1 MGCASSAPAVETREA
16 ATETV
21 ETSAE
26 RRARSIDAFARA
38 EAAGSPDVASASGVE
53 LEDEEGSWGDWDAPA
68 RGERA
73 SAGERLRNRSRS
85 ARAAE
90 ASAVAR
96 TRSARNLGEGPR
108 AIYSPKRDGG
118 LTSSV
123 TEAMTRSS
131 SDVAR
136 LASEEFARDDAVGR
150 GKARRD
156 GSLPPAGTPV
166 GGRQSLRKPKG
177 ASVDFNDGSVRGGM
191 ALTKGQTWAPP
202 TKASALVA
210 QARTRALHKRTMSEE
225 PSGIFASFDRTPVRT
240 TSESIPEPILELDRG
255 LLFTP
260 DEFLQEMETVIGAM
274 RERHEIVRQLTV
286 RTIELC
292 RTMVELEG
300 PIEAMFRLENV
311 GTYAS
316 RDKTTD
322 LYTDDEL
329 FSQKSEDGAFS
340 SSTHEDVG
348 FEISSAFRPSSAT
361 VSNTLAASP
370 PRRRN
375 SDAHPRDISIDDL
388 EAELRD
394 VRALAFGDRVDSTQL
409 D

>member
-1 MGCASSAPAVETREA
+1 MGCASSAPAVEPERAVEA
-16 ATETV
+16 TV
-21 ETSAE
+21 EQSAPRE
-26 RRARSIDAFARA
+26 VHLNDAFARA
-38 EAAGSPDVASASGVE
+38 ENAGSPDVASASGVE
-53 LEDEEGSWGDWDAPA
+53 RESEEGAWDDWDAPA
-68 RGERA
+68 RGARA
-73 SAGERLRNRSRS
+73 SVGGRSGNRSRS

-90 ASAVAR
+90 ASPGKS
-96 TRSARNLGEGPR
+96 RSARNLGEAPR
-108 AIYSPKRDGG
+108 AVYSPKRGE
-118 LTSSV
+118 LTTYSAEGV
-123 TEAMTRSS
+123 TRSS

-136 LASEEFARDDAVGR
+136 WATEELARDDAAGR
-150 GKARRD
+150 GKVRRD
-156 GSLPPAGTPV
+156 GSLPPVGNSV
-166 GGRQSLRKPKG
+166 GGGQGLKRSKV
-177 ASVDFNDGSVRGGM
+177 ASVDFNDGSVRGGT

-240 TSESIPEPILELDRG
+240 ASESIPELILELDRRP
-255 LLFTP
+255 LFTP
-260 DEFLQEMETVIGAM
+260 DEFLREMETVIGAM
-274 RERHEIVRQLTV
+274 RERHEFVRQLTV

-292 RTMVELEG
+292 RGMVELEA

-316 RDKTTD
+316 RDKTAD
-322 LYTDDEL
+322 PYVDDEL
-329 FSQKSEDGAFS
+329 FSCKSEDGAFS

-348 FEISSAFRPSSAT
+348 FEISRTLRPSSAM
-361 VSNTLAASP
+361 VSNVSTASP
-370 PRRRN
+370 PRRRH

-394 VRALAFGDRVDSTQL
+394 VRALVFGDRIDSTQL